1 VNKEK
6 RLQWAQKHLHE
17 ALTDN
22 FKDVVWTDEASIQI
36 ETHRRF
42 CYRKK
47 GQRPK
52 LISSGYTLDQNTQ
65 LRFMCGRG
73 YLGMAQHP

>member
-52 LISSGYTLDQNTQ
+52 PKP
-65 LRFMCGRG
+65 R
-73 YLGMAQHP
+73 